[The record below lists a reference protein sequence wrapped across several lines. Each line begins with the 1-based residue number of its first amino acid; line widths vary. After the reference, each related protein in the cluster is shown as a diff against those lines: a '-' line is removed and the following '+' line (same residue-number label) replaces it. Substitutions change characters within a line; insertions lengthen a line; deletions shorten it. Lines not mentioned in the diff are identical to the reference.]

1 MIISSTYLIN
11 YSPVEDIRM
20 LQDSLK
26 EAVGSE
32 FTYLIGN
39 TDDGQTIPNNVYI
52 FAAQSEDDKQ
62 ARQIQWSNT
71 QAYLTVQYKTELTTE
86 EMTNETWNWFFSVF
100 KAMQKILKKQNAA
113 ISSSMAQFLDQ
124 RAVSQPVDSETEVKA
139 TNFIKQ
145 QFPVPTV
152 DNSYTDVSHAFHY
165 TIKKQFQV
173 GIEITNVRDL
183 YGDKGISMT
192 VAVDDTMLAQVY
204 DTYESMAD
212 TAGIV
217 LGMIKSMANGGLI
230 NYVEAGRLPDD
241 IYEITAHM

>member
-11 YSPVEDIRM
+11 YSPVDDIRNLQEDIKQTM
-20 LQDSLK
+20 GSDFTYM
-26 EAVGSE
+26 VGSVDE
-32 FTYLIGN
+32 
-39 TDDGQTIPNNVYI
+39 GQQIPNDVYI
-52 FAAQSEDDKQ
+52 FLAQQEDDKQ
-62 ARQIQWSNT
+62 VRRVQWSNT
-71 QAYLTVQYKTELTTE
+71 QAYLTVQYKSDMVNEDD
-86 EMTNETWNWFFSVF
+86 TNATWDWYFSIF
-100 KAMQKILKKQNAA
+100 KFMQKLLRKTNA
-113 ISSSMAQFLDQ
+113 SLNSSMAQFMDQ
-124 RAVSQPVDSETEVKA
+124 RAVSQKEGEPEAKA

-204 DTYESMAD
+204 DSYESMAD
-212 TAGIV
+212 TSGIV
-217 LGMIKSMANGGLI
+217 LGMLKSMANGGLV
-230 NYVEAGRLPDD
+230 NFVDGGRLPDD
-241 IYEITAHM
+241 VYEITAHL